1 MHKDKP
7 PGLFDFAERGVRY
20 LAGFWFTTGLVL
32 SILVR
37 TAMLIMGDNSSDS
50 NSRSP
55 DRLEAEAQARKPA
68 TAPTEAPPPSVRY

>member
-20 LAGFWFTTGLVL
+20 LAGFWFITGLVL
-32 SILVR
+32 SMLAR
-37 TAMLIMGDNSSDS
+37 TAMLVMGDNSSEAK
-50 NSRSP
+50 SRSP